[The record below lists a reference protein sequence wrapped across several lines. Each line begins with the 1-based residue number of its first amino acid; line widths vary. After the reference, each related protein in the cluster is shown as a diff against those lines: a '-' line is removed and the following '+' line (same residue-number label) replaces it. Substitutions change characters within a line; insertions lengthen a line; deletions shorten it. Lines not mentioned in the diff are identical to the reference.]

1 MAKTQEPCK
10 IQTIDG
16 VGMSREKIIELTRS
30 HVEIMKSGELPLA
43 DDVFRIPVTNYF
55 DPDRWEAEMDLI
67 FKRLPLVLGFSVEIP
82 KAGDY
87 KAMEVAGVPLILVRG
102 RDGVVRGFV
111 NMCSHRGAQLVD
123 VGNRNTRSFS
133 CPYHA
138 WTYNLTGDLVAILD
152 DQDFGEVDTSCMGLT
167 PLNVEE
173 RVGIVW
179 GSVTPGVELHLDEF
193 LAGYDDL
200 LDNHGLADCVFV
212 GRQTLVGPNWKVA
225 YDGYLDQYHLPILHG
240 ETFGPDYCNVA
251 KFVNWGP
258 HQRMQVPDY
267 RHLDLAGVP
276 EEEWPMSM
284 LTSGVW
290 TIFPHISI
298 ASFGIE
304 EAKYREGGKIYQVSQ
319 LFPGSDPDTSVTHQN
334 FLATFEP
341 DEEQMEKIDK
351 QKAFLRYVVAEEDY
365 YTGNRIQK
373 TVKTGAKSHFV
384 FGRNEGGPQR
394 FHRWTDALLAA
405 DSDQDL
411 LELYKSGVG

>member
-1 MAKTQEPCK
+1 
-10 IQTIDG
+10 
-16 VGMSREKIIELTRS
+16 MSREKLIDLAREHVSYAVEYERS
-30 HVEIMKSGELPLA
+30 GKNVLA

-123 VGNRNTRSFS
+123 VGISSTRSFS

-251 KFVNWGP
+251 KFVHWGP

-304 EAKYREGGKIYQVSQ
+304 EARYREGGKIYQVSQ
-319 LFPGSDPDTSVTHQN
+319 LFPGSDPDTSETQ
-334 FLATFEP
+334 
-341 DEEQMEKIDK
+341 Q
-351 QKAFLRYVVAEEDY
+351 
-365 YTGNRIQK
+365 
-373 TVKTGAKSHFV
+373 
-384 FGRNEGGPQR
+384 
-394 FHRWTDALLAA
+394 
-405 DSDQDL
+405 
-411 LELYKSGVG
+411 

>member
-1 MAKTQEPCK
+1 
-10 IQTIDG
+10 
-16 VGMSREKIIELTRS
+16 MSREKIVELTRR

-102 RDGVVRGFV
+102 RDGIVRGFV

-123 VGNRNTRSFS
+123 NGNSSTRSFS

-173 RVGIVW
+173 RVGILW
-179 GSVTPGVELHLDEF
+179 GSVTPGVELYLDEF
-193 LAGYDDL
+193 LAGYDEL

-212 GRQTLVGPNWKVA
+212 GRQTIEGPNWKVA

-240 ETFGPDYCNVA
+240 ETFGPDYCNAA
-251 KFVNWGP
+251 KFVHWGP

-267 RHLDLAGVP
+267 RHLDLAGTP
-276 EEEWPMSM
+276 EEEWPLSM

-304 EAKYREGGKIYQVSQ
+304 ETRYREGGKIYQVSQ

-341 DEEQMEKIDK
+341 DEAKMEQIQERKD
-351 QKAFLRYVVAEEDY
+351 FLRYVVAEEDY
-365 YTGNRIQK
+365 FTGNRIQK
-373 TVKTGAKSHFV
+373 NVKTGAKSHFY
-384 FGRNEGGPQR
+384 FGRNEEGGQR
-394 FHRWTDALLAA
+394 FHRWTDALIQA
-405 DSDQDL
+405 DSEEDL
-411 LELYKSGVG
+411 LLLYKKGVG

>member
-200 LDNHGLADCVFV
+200 LDNHGLADCVLV
-212 GRQTLVGPNWKVA
+212 GQQTIEGPNWKVA
-225 YDGYLDQYHLPILHG
+225 YDGYLDFYHLPILHKD
-240 ETFGPDYCNVA
+240 TFGPEYNNKSLFDH
-251 KFVNWGP
+251 WGP
-258 HQRMQVPDY
+258 HQRVQGPDH
-267 RHLDLAGVP
+267 RIMDLMDIP
-276 EEEWPMSM
+276 EEEWSQTR
-284 LTSGVW
+284 LVSGVW
-290 TIFPHISI
+290 TIFPHISV
-298 ASFGIE
+298 ASFD
-304 EAKYREGGKIYQVSQ
+304 AGGHIFMISQ

-341 DEEQMEKIDK
+341 DEEQKLQIEKQME
-351 QKAFLRYVVAEEDY
+351 FLRYVVAEEDY

-384 FGRNEGGPQR
+384 FGRNEEGCQR

-405 DSDQDL
+405 ESEEDL
-411 LELYKSGVG
+411 LLLYKKGID